1 MTHTLKDII
10 KTSDNNRNLE
20 IVNQAFTN
28 EIIFATIVSE
38 SKI

>member
-10 KTSDNNRNLE
+10 ATFDSNRNLE

-28 EIIFATIVSE
+28 EAFFYRLYV
-38 SKI
+38 